1 MNKTLTSF
9 LIAAAAGAALVA
21 PQAAAAH
28 EQTAHLGGVT
38 ATLKIGGRPVLT
50 IARAGHIVFRRS
62 QPATAASVRVLHLE
76 AGSEPQVLVQLTGRG
91 HTVEEV
97 LAYDARR
104 HTYTAIQHDFLDS
117 AVTLRDLD
125 HNGRFAFLTTD
136 PAFAGRFT
144 DAAHS
149 GRPVQVYEVFGSM
162 FGLVTGADPKLI
174 SADAAHW
181 LRAYKSRASTGWAD
195 SVGYIAAWA
204 ADENELGAM
213 HSADA
218 YLSQEAKAGHLN
230 GTKLSGRRF
239 AVALDQFLY
248 AAGYVPMCGGG

>member
-9 LIAAAAGAALVA
+9 LITAAVGAALMA

-28 EQTAHLGGVT
+28 EQTARLGAVT
-38 ATLKIGGRPVLT
+38 ATLHTGGHPILT
-50 IARAGHIVFRRS
+50 IARAGRVVYRAS
-62 QPATAASVRVLHLE
+62 EPAAAASVRVLHLE
-76 AGSEPQVLVQLTGRG
+76 TGAEPQILLQITRRG
-91 HTVEEV
+91 HTVEAV

-104 HTYTAIQHDFLDS
+104 HTYAATQHDFLDS
-117 AVTLRDLD
+117 PVTLRDLD

-136 PAFAGRFT
+136 PTFAGRFT

-149 GRPVQVYEVFGSM
+149 GRPVRVYEVFGGM
-162 FGLVTGADPKLI
+162 FGVVTGGYTKLI
-174 SADAAHW
+174 TADAAHW
-181 LRAYKSRASTGWAD
+181 LAAYKRTASTGWAD

-204 ADENELGAM
+204 ADENELGGM

-218 YLSQEAKAGHLN
+218 YLTGEAKAGHLN
-230 GTKLSGRRF
+230 GTKLGGSRF
-239 AVALDQFLY
+239 VIALDQFLY